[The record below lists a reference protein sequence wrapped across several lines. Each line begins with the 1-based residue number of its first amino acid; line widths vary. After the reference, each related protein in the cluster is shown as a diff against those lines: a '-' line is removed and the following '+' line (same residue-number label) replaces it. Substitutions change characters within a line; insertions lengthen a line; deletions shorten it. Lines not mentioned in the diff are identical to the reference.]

1 MKTTR
6 RQTLGLIGAGALAAA
21 APLPFLARPARAATK
36 ITVLN
41 WQGYGTDE
49 KWALEA
55 FQKKTGI
62 EVVHDYFSS
71 EPEMLTKLRTNP
83 GAYDVVL
90 INSAR
95 TQQAA
100 GEGLIEPIDFSKVPN
115 AANLSPELKDHPN
128 IRFED
133 KTFGVAWVWGIT
145 SLAITEGAA
154 RPDSYAALGD
164 PAYKNK
170 VALFDDAVTAV
181 AIGALLTGQD
191 MNNPSDLAAVTEK
204 LKGFKDDVKLLW
216 SSEDQWNKSFAAKEF
231 DLSVYWSGA
240 AVRSKRNSKLPV
252 EFVVPKEGG
261 IGWLD
266 NLCIPASAPNADAG
280 LAFINHMIDPDFY
293 VEWAT
298 KVGAPASANA
308 AAMEKLPA
316 GDLNRKIHD
325 PSYLKTMTIQ
335 SALPDDRREAFNNLW
350 QEVKAFYAG

>member
-6 RQTLGLIGAGALAAA
+6 RQTLGLLGAGAVAAA
-21 APLPFLARPARAATK
+21 FPIVARPARAAGK

-49 KWALEA
+49 KWAVAA
-55 FQKKTGI
+55 FKEKTGI
-62 EVVHDYFSS
+62 EVVHDYFNS

-100 GEGLIEPIDFSKVPN
+100 GEGLISPIDFSTISN
-115 AANLSPELKDHPN
+115 AANLSPELRDHPN
-128 IRFED
+128 I
-133 KTFGVAWVWGIT
+133 TFDGKAHGVAWVWGIT
-145 SLAITEGAA
+145 SLAIAEGAPK
-154 RPDSYAALGD
+154 PDSYAALGD
-164 PAYKNK
+164 PAHKNK

-181 AIGALLTGQD
+181 AIGAMLTGQD
-191 MNNPSDLAAVTEK
+191 MNKPTDLDSIKEK
-204 LKGFKDDVKLLW
+204 LKGFKDNVKLLW

-266 NLCIPASAPNADAG
+266 NLCIPASAPNAKAG
-280 LAFINHMIDPDFY
+280 LDFINYMIDPGFY

-298 KVGAPASANA
+298 KVGAPASANG
-308 AAMEKLPA
+308 AAMDKLPA
-316 GDLNRKIHD
+316 DDLNRLVHK
-325 PSYLKTMTIQ
+325 PEYLKTMSIQ
-335 SALPDDRREAFNNLW
+335 SALADDVRESFNNLW
-350 QEVKAFYAG
+350 QEVKAHYAG

>member
-6 RQTLGLIGAGALAAA
+6 RQTLGLIGAGALAA

-100 GEGLIEPIDFSKVPN
+100 GEGLIEPIDFAKVPN

-316 GDLNRKIHD
+316 DDLNRKIHD